1 MMNINKLEELISN
14 DYNIVDDIKQI
25 FPEKSKSFK
34 LRKINLKDTNYS
46 SIEIVFFDQNNSKQL
61 IYIIHNKE
69 YVGHSYIVLSY
80 YAYYNDIRNNSYIN
94 EDYLKRMNY
103 LFIDS
108 LDNLRKYLNEHINT
122 NFKNF

>member
-1 MMNINKLEELISN
+1 MNINKLEELISN